1 MDTGAPPASAE
12 AQQNVATINA
22 ATMQL
27 RQPRA
32 FLSAAMTDVRQAP
45 AVGSVLFRAS
55 LRARHRRLWLGYA
68 WLVLPGILFALI
80 FTLIRA
86 NRLIIMPETL
96 LPYPVFVLAGIYLW
110 QSFIDA
116 LNMPLQQFTA
126 HRHFLA
132 NNAVAHEA
140 VLFAGL
146 LDQLLNMA
154 IRLGL
159 LFVVAAIAGLTPM
172 VSWLL
177 LPLGAVLL
185 VLFGFGLGLLVTPL
199 GLLYDDVGRAIG
211 LIAGFAI
218 FLTPVFYAVPP
229 YSLFWLNPVTPLL
242 DGTRGW
248 LAGVAIGWPFYLVG
262 IIAAAIALL
271 AWGQYRLARPHLLAR
286 AG

>member
-32 FLSAAMTDVRQAP
+32 FLAAAMRDVRQAP